1 MEIFKKASK
10 KKLRFSTNRGV
21 LSVEQLWDLSKDEIR
36 QLVIKAREAAKKS
49 SGEVND
55 SELSFL
61 DAPAKTKATDD
72 ELRFEILKDIYLTK
86 NINEVEIIPDGD
98 NNTRIEFA
106 KAAMQSLLLTG
117 NNSYEWI
124 AEHSFIIADE
134 MLKQY
139 GNK

>member
-86 NINEVEIIPDGD
+86 KSAEEMAQKKAEV
-98 NNTRIEFA
+98 
-106 KAAMQSLLLTG
+106 KASNKKLLEL
-117 NNSYEWI
+117 I
-124 AEHSFIIADE
+124 ARKQDE
-134 MLKQY
+134 ALEKKSIKELEKMLDSEDEDEEDV
-139 GNK
+139 

>member
-21 LSVEQLWDLSKDEIR
+21 LSVEQLWDLSKEEIR
-36 QLVIKAREAAKKS
+36 HLVIVARNIAKKS

-86 NINEVEIIPDGD
+86 KSAEEKAQKKAEVKANNKKLLELIARKQDEALEKKSIKELEKMLESEEDDGD
-98 NNTRIEFA
+98 DDA
-106 KAAMQSLLLTG
+106 
-117 NNSYEWI
+117 
-124 AEHSFIIADE
+124 
-134 MLKQY
+134 
-139 GNK
+139 

>member
-1 MEIFKKASK
+1 MEIYKKASK

-86 NINEVEIIPDGD
+86 KSAEEKAQKKAEV
-98 NNTRIEFA
+98 
-106 KAAMQSLLLTG
+106 KASNKKLLEL
-117 NNSYEWI
+117 I
-124 AEHSFIIADE
+124 ARKQDE
-134 MLKQY
+134 ALEKKSIKDLEKMLESESDDEEDE
-139 GNK
+139 

>member
-1 MEIFKKASK
+1 MKIFKKASK

-86 NINEVEIIPDGD
+86 KSAEEKAQKKAEIKR
-98 NNTRIEFA
+98 NNQ
-106 KAAMQSLLLTG
+106 KLLEL
-117 NNSYEWI
+117 I
-124 AEHSFIIADE
+124 ARKQDE
-134 MLKQY
+134 ALEKKSIKELEKMLESDDEEDEDDV
-139 GNK
+139 

>member
-1 MEIFKKASK
+1 MEIYKKASK

-21 LSVEQLWDLSKDEIR
+21 LSVEQLWDLSREEIR

-61 DAPAKTKATDD
+61 DSPAKTKATDD

-86 NINEVEIIPDGD
+86 KSAEEKAQKRAEVKA
-98 NNTRIEFA
+98 NNKKILELIARKQDEALEKKSIKDLE
-106 KAAMQSLLLTG
+106 KLLE
-117 NNSYEWI
+117 SE
-124 AEHSFIIADE
+124 DE
-134 MLKQY
+134 DDDEE
-139 GNK
+139 

>member
-86 NINEVEIIPDGD
+86 KSAEESAQKKAEAKR
-98 NNTRIEFA
+98 NNQ
-106 KAAMQSLLLTG
+106 KLLD
-117 NNSYEWI
+117 
-124 AEHSFIIADE
+124 IIARKQDE
-134 MLKQY
+134 ALEKKSIKELEKMLESEDEDEEDV
-139 GNK
+139 

>member
-1 MEIFKKASK
+1 MEIFKQASK

-49 SGEVND
+49 SGEIND

-61 DAPAKTKATDD
+61 DSPVKTKATDD

-86 NINEVEIIPDGD
+86 KSAEERAQKKAEVKANNKKLLEIIA
-98 NNTRIEFA
+98 R
-106 KAAMQSLLLTG
+106 KQ
-117 NNSYEWI
+117 
-124 AEHSFIIADE
+124 DE
-134 MLKQY
+134 ALEKKSIKDLEKMLEDEVDDEEDE
-139 GNK
+139 

>member
-49 SGEVND
+49 SGEVTD

-61 DAPAKTKATDD
+61 DSPSKIKATDD

-86 NINEVEIIPDGD
+86 KSAEEKAQKKAEV
-98 NNTRIEFA
+98 
-106 KAAMQSLLLTG
+106 KASNKKLLEL
-117 NNSYEWI
+117 I
-124 AEHSFIIADE
+124 ARKQDE
-134 MLKQY
+134 ALEKKSIKELEKMLESEDLEEDDE
-139 GNK
+139 